1 MSVMDIVETLIARAR
16 PFPWAD
22 RQRVIEAVED
32 SLDEET
38 TITSGTAEG
47 SYERLLALVGAMHTD
62 FTDVSTDKYKHLAA
76 VYASQTDET

>member
-1 MSVMDIVETLIARAR
+1 MDIVEALIERAR
-16 PFPWAD
+16 QLPRMD
-22 RQRVIEAVED
+22 RQRIVEAVED

-47 SYERLLALVGAMHTD
+47 PYGCSLVLAGTMHTD

-76 VYASQTDET
+76 AYASQTDET

>member
-1 MSVMDIVETLIARAR
+1 MDSVEALIERAR
-16 PFPWAD
+16 QLPRAD
-22 RQRVIEAVED
+22 RQRVIKAVED
-32 SLDEET
+32 SLGEET

-47 SYERLLALVGAMHTD
+47 PYERSLALAGTMHTD